1 MGGIKMYF
9 VGIDWADQHHD
20 VVVIDQTGENIKKF
34 RVSHSSKGFQSLKE
48 KLLKLNTDFEQFACM
63 IETRNGLLV
72 QFLLE
77 TGFPVYPLNPKVV
90 SRRRKPSGAKSDLID
105 ALLLADIGRADLRHL
120 RRLKRDSELIEQLK
134 VLTRYQDSLI
144 QDAARLKNKIIACLK
159 EYYPAA
165 LKFFNKPTGPVALK
179 FLKQYPNHFAVQNAS
194 ANKIEKFLKEHK
206 HPRPKQAAITI
217 WEQTNL
223 PQLKASMPVILAK
236 TRLLKA
242 LIAQLEP
249 LFEQI
254 DGYDKEIEKLFN
266 KHSDS
271 KIFAS
276 LPGAGERLAP
286 RLLAEWG
293 DNRQRYQNAAVVQA
307 LAGTSP
313 VLYQS
318 GKYLFT
324 RVRRSCIKPFRR
336 ALHLFALQTILRVPW
351 AREYYYQK
359 RAQGKKHHE
368 TLRALANIWVR
379 IIFAMWQ
386 NHTVYDESTFTDAK
400 AKHAA

>member
-1 MGGIKMYF
+1 MYF

-20 VVVIDQTGENIKKF
+20 VVVIDQAGENIKKF
-34 RVSHSSKGFQSLKE
+34 RISHNEKGFQSLKE
-48 KLLKLNTDFEQFACM
+48 KLLKLNTDLEQFACM

-77 TGFPVYPLNPKVV
+77 AGFPVYPLNPKVV

-105 ALLLADIGRADLRHL
+105 ALILADIGRADLRHL
-120 RRLKRDSELIEQLK
+120 HRLNRDSELIEQLK
-134 VLTRYQDSLI
+134 LLTRDQDSLI
-144 QDAARLKNKIIACLK
+144 QDATRLKNKIIACLK

-165 LKFFNKPTGPVALK
+165 LKFFSKPTGPVALK
-179 FLKQYPNHFAVQNAS
+179 FLKKYPNHFKVQKAS

-206 HPRPKQAAITI
+206 HPKPKQAAITV
-217 WEQTNL
+217 WKQANS

-249 LFEQI
+249 LLEQL
-254 DGYDKEIEKLFN
+254 DDYDKEIEKLFN
-266 KHSDS
+266 RHSDS

-293 DNRQRYQNAAVVQA
+293 DDRQRYHNAAVVQA
-307 LAGTSP
+307 LSGTSP

-324 RVRRSCIKPFRR
+324 RQRSSCVKPFRR
-336 ALHLFALQTILRVPW
+336 ALHLFAFQTMRKAPW
-351 AREYYYQK
+351 AHEYYYQK
-359 RAQGKKHHE
+359 RAQGKKHNE

-386 NHTVYDESTFTDAK
+386 NHTPYDESTFIAAK